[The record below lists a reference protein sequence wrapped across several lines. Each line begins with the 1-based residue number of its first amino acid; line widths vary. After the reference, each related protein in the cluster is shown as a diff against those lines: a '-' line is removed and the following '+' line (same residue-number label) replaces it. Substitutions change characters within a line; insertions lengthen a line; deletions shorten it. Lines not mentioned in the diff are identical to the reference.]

1 MRARFRHFLAQCQ
14 AEGLAPKVLDN
25 SALEHLR
32 TYPWPGNVRELENQI
47 RRLVALHSEEVI
59 TADIVRSDLLM
70 AAAVPSESGG
80 GDHSLGTA
88 VEKHLAR
95 YFAAHDDGLPP
106 EGLYG
111 RVLAEVERPVIAM
124 SLKAPHG
131 NQIRAAKLLG
141 LNRNTLRKKIRELGM
156 TVTRGR

>member
-1 MRARFRHFLAQCQ
+1 M
-14 AEGLAPKVLDN
+14 
-25 SALEHLR
+25 
-32 TYPWPGNVRELENQI
+32 RELENQI

-124 SLKAPHG
+124 SLKATHG